1 MIKAGLNIGNSKIS
15 CIVCDYTNSQKSKI
29 LSLVNVPTK
38 DVKKN
43 IITNYNGLSL
53 EVKKL
58 ITESE
63 KNSQTK
69 LKSINVNIPAIDSVS
84 NYYDSEIIINDE
96 KISDLHIK
104 KIINQSEFLI
114 KNENYFEIINN
125 IIAYELD
132 NKFFYSDPIGN
143 YAEKIKVY
151 FYRLL
156 LNKKFINNIKNLA
169 KDLNLDIDN
178 FIPSPLSSSIATLS
192 EDEQNLGSI
201 CIDLGHS
208 TTSFAIFE
216 NKQFIFCDAFLVGSN
231 NVTNDIARGV
241 STTISSAE
249 RLKTLYG
256 SVISSPSDEHEIIEI
271 PMISGEN
278 NQFNQINRSTINSI
292 IKPRIEETL
301 EIVWQKIKQNNLHA
315 KKINNV
321 VLTGGGSLLEGI
333 AEYAKIIFS
342 SNVRV
347 GKTLKKLYNQDNQF
361 NPSNSDIIGTV
372 LYDPERYK
380 VKFLNN
386 PKKNK
391 KFQGFSGFFSWLDQY
406 I

>member
-1 MIKAGLNIGNSKIS
+1 MI
-15 CIVCDYTNSQKSKI
+15 
-29 LSLVNVPTK
+29 
-38 DVKKN
+38 
-43 IITNYNGLSL
+43 
-53 EVKKL
+53 E
-58 ITESE
+58 
-63 KNSQTK
+63 
-69 LKSINVNIPAIDSVS
+69 
-84 NYYDSEIIINDE
+84 DE

-104 KIINQSEFLI
+104 KIINQSKFLT

-143 YAEKIKVY
+143 YADNIKIY

-156 LNKKFINNIKNLA
+156 LNKKFINNVKNLI
-169 KDLNLDIDN
+169 KDLNLSVDS
-178 FIPSPLSSSIATLS
+178 FIPTPLSSSLSTLS
-192 EDEQNLGSI
+192 EDEKNLGSI

-208 TTSFAIFE
+208 STSFSIFE
-216 NKQFIFCDAFLVGSN
+216 NKQFVFCDAFLVGSN

-241 STTISSAE
+241 STTVTSAE

-256 SVISSPSDEHEIIEI
+256 SVISSPSDEHEIIEV

-278 NQFNQINRSTINSI
+278 NQFNQINRSTVNSI

-301 EIVWQKIKQNNLHA
+301 EIVWQKIKQNNLHT
-315 KKINNV
+315 KKINNL

-342 SNVRV
+342 SNVRI
-347 GKTLKKLYNQDNQF
+347 GKPLESLVKESTF
-361 NPSNSDIIGTV
+361 SSPSTTDILGTI
-372 LYDPERYK
+372 LYDQEK
-380 VKFLNN
+380 FEVKYLKNH
-386 PKKNK
+386 KKTN

>member
-15 CIVCDYTNSQKSKI
+15 CIVCDFKSSEKI
-29 LSLVNVPTK
+29 KVLSLISESTK

-43 IITNYNGLSL
+43 IIINYENLFS
-53 EVKKL
+53 EIKNL
-58 ITESE
+58 INESE

-69 LKSINVNIPAIDSVS
+69 LNSVNINIPTVDSIS
-84 NYYDSEIIINDE
+84 EYYDSEIIIEDE
-96 KISDLHIK
+96 KISDLHLK
-104 KIINQSEFLI
+104 KIINKSEYLK

-132 NKFFYSDPIGN
+132 NKFFYTDPIGN
-143 YAEKIKVY
+143 YADNMKVY

-169 KDLNLDIDN
+169 KDLNLNVDN
-178 FIPSPLSSSIATLS
+178 FIPTPLSSSLSTLS
-192 EDEQNLGSI
+192 EDEKSLGTI

-208 TTSFAIFE
+208 TTSTAIFE
-216 NKQFIFCDAFLVGSN
+216 NNQFLFCNAFLVGSN
-231 NVTNDIARGV
+231 SVTNDIARGV

-271 PMISGEN
+271 PRISGEK
-278 NQFNQINRSTINSI
+278 NQFNQINRSTVNSI

-301 EIVWQKIKQNNLHA
+301 EIVWQNIKQNNLHN

-333 AEYAKIIFS
+333 LEYAKIIFS
-342 SNVRV
+342 SNVRI
-347 GKTLKKLYNQDNQF
+347 GKPLEMLGNEDF
-361 NPSNSDIIGTV
+361 HSSPLNSDIMGSI
-372 LYDPERYK
+372 LFDSDKYE
-380 VKFLNN
+380 VKYLNN
-386 PKKNK
+386 RNKNK
-391 KFQGFSGFFSWLDQY
+391 KFRGFSGFFSWLDQY

>member
-1 MIKAGLNIGNSKIS
+1 MIKAGLNIGNSQIS
-15 CIVCDYTNSQKSKI
+15 CIVCDYKNSENIKI
-29 LSLVNVPTK
+29 LSLINKPTK

-43 IITNYNGLSL
+43 IITNYNNLFL
-53 EVKKL
+53 DLKKL
-58 ITESE
+58 INESE

-69 LKSINVNIPAIDSVS
+69 LNSININVPTIDSIS
-84 NYYDSEIIINDE
+84 EYYDSEIIIEDE

-104 KIINQSEFLI
+104 KIINQSKYLK
-114 KNENYFEIINN
+114 KNEDYFEIINN

-132 NKFFYSDPIGN
+132 NKFFYSDPTGN
-143 YAEKIKVY
+143 YAENIKVY

-156 LNKKFINNIKNLA
+156 LNKKFINNIKNLV
-169 KDLNLDIDN
+169 KDLNLNVDN
-178 FIPSPLSSSIATLS
+178 FIPSPLSSSLATLS
-192 EDEQNLGSI
+192 EDEKNLGSI

-208 TTSFAIFE
+208 STSSAIFE

-271 PMISGEN
+271 PVISGEN
-278 NQFNQINRSTINSI
+278 NQFNQITRSTVNSI

-301 EIVWQKIKQNNLHA
+301 EIVWQKIKQNNLHT

-347 GKTLKKLYNQDNQF
+347 GKPLEILGNKDFLST
-361 NPSNSDIIGTV
+361 PATSDIIGTILFDV
-372 LYDPERYK
+372 EQYRL
-380 VKFLNN
+380 KFLNN
-386 PKKNK
+386 SKKNR
-391 KFQGFSGFFSWLDQY
+391 KFQGFQGFFSWLDQY

>member
-15 CIVCDYTNSQKSKI
+15 CIVCDYKSVENIKI
-29 LSLVNVPTK
+29 LSLINIPTK

-43 IITNYNGLSL
+43 IIINYQNLYS
-53 EVKKL
+53 EIKNL
-58 ITESE
+58 INDSE

-69 LKSINVNIPAIDSVS
+69 LNSINVNVPTIDSIS
-84 NYYDSEIIINDE
+84 EYYDSEIIIEDE
-96 KISDLHIK
+96 KISELHIK
-104 KIINQSEFLI
+104 KLINQSQYLT
-114 KNENYFEIINN
+114 KNESYFEMINN

-132 NKFFYSDPIGN
+132 NKFFYSDPVGN
-143 YAEKIKVY
+143 YADNIKIY

-169 KDLNLDIDN
+169 KDLKLSIDK
-178 FIPSPLSSSIATLS
+178 FIPTPLSSSLATLS
-192 EDEQNLGSI
+192 EDEKNLGSI

-208 TTSFAIFE
+208 STSSAIFE

-271 PMISGEN
+271 PTISGEN
-278 NQFNQINRSTINSI
+278 NQFNQINRSTVNSI

-301 EIVWQKIKQNNLHA
+301 EMVWQKIKQNNLHT

-321 VLTGGGSLLEGI
+321 VLTGGGASLEGI
-333 AEYAKIIFS
+333 AEYAKMIFS
-342 SNVRV
+342 SNVRI
-347 GKTLKKLYNQDNQF
+347 GQPLEIHGNDELLS
-361 NPSNSDIIGTV
+361 NPSISDIMGTI
-372 LYDPERYK
+372 LFDSEK
-380 VKFLNN
+380 FEVKYLNN
-386 PKKNK
+386 RKKNK
-391 KFQGFSGFFSWLDQY
+391 KFPGFSGFLTWLDQY

>member
-15 CIVCDYTNSQKSKI
+15 CIVCDFKSSEKI
-29 LSLVNVPTK
+29 KVLSLISESTK

-43 IITNYNGLSL
+43 IIINYENLFS
-53 EVKKL
+53 EIKNL
-58 ITESE
+58 INESE

-69 LKSINVNIPAIDSVS
+69 LNSININIPTVDSIS
-84 NYYDSEIIINDE
+84 EYYDSEIIIEDE
-96 KISDLHIK
+96 KISDLHLK
-104 KIINQSEFLI
+104 KIINKSEYLK

-132 NKFFYSDPIGN
+132 NKFFYTDPIGN
-143 YAEKIKVY
+143 YADNMKVY

-169 KDLNLDIDN
+169 KDLNLNVDN
-178 FIPSPLSSSIATLS
+178 FIPTPLSSSLSTLS
-192 EDEQNLGSI
+192 EDEKSLGTI

-208 TTSFAIFE
+208 TTSTAIFE
-216 NKQFIFCDAFLVGSN
+216 NNQFLFCNAFLVGSN
-231 NVTNDIARGV
+231 SVTNDIARGV

-271 PMISGEN
+271 PRISGEK
-278 NQFNQINRSTINSI
+278 NQFNQINRSTVNSI

-301 EIVWQKIKQNNLHA
+301 EIVWQNIKQNNLHN

-333 AEYAKIIFS
+333 LEYAKIIFS
-342 SNVRV
+342 SNVRI
-347 GKTLKKLYNQDNQF
+347 GKPLEMLGNEDF
-361 NPSNSDIIGTV
+361 HSSPLNSDIMGSI
-372 LYDPERYK
+372 LFDSDKYE
-380 VKFLNN
+380 VKYLNN
-386 PKKNK
+386 RNKNK
-391 KFQGFSGFFSWLDQY
+391 KFRAV

>member
-15 CIVCDYTNSQKSKI
+15 CIVCDYKSSSNIKL
-29 LSLVNVPTK
+29 LSLINIPTK

-43 IITNYNGLSL
+43 IIISYQNLFSEL
-53 EVKKL
+53 KKL
-58 ITESE
+58 ISESE

-69 LKSINVNIPAIDSVS
+69 LNSININVPTIDSIS
-84 NYYDSEIIINDE
+84 EYYDSEIEIEDE

-104 KIINQSEFLI
+104 KLINKSKYLT
-114 KNENYFEIINN
+114 KNVNYFEIINN
-125 IIAYELD
+125 VIAYELD
-132 NKFFYSDPIGN
+132 NKFFYTDPVGN
-143 YAEKIKVY
+143 YADKIRIY

-156 LNKKFINNIKNLA
+156 LNKKFINNIKNLL
-169 KDLNLDIDN
+169 KDLNLNIDN
-178 FIPSPLSSSIATLS
+178 FIPSPLSSSLASLS
-192 EDEQNLGSI
+192 EDEKDLGSI

-208 TTSFAIFE
+208 STSFSIFE

-271 PMISGEN
+271 PTISGEN

-301 EIVWQKIKQNNLHA
+301 EIVWQKIKQNNLHT

-333 AEYAKIIFS
+333 DEYAKMIFS
-342 SNVRV
+342 SNVRI
-347 GKTLKKLYNQDNQF
+347 GKPLELLGNQDLLS
-361 NPSNSDIIGTV
+361 NPSSSDIIGTI
-372 LYDPERYK
+372 LFEPEKYE
-380 VKFLNN
+380 VKYLKKLNKIN
-386 PKKNK
+386 

>member
-1 MIKAGLNIGNSKIS
+1 MIKAGLNIGNSKLS
-15 CIVCDYTNSQKSKI
+15 CVVCDYKDFNNINI
-29 LSLVNVPTK
+29 LSLINVPTK
-38 DVKKN
+38 DLKKN
-43 IITNYNGLSL
+43 IIINYRNLFSEIKSL
-53 EVKKL
+53 
-58 ITESE
+58 INESE

-69 LKSINVNIPAIDSVS
+69 LNSININIPTIDSIS
-84 NYYDSEIIINDE
+84 EYYDSEIMIEDE

-104 KIINQSEFLI
+104 KIINQSKFLT

-143 YAEKIKVY
+143 YADNIKIY

-156 LNKKFINNIKNLA
+156 LNKKFINNVKNLI
-169 KDLNLDIDN
+169 KDLNLSVDS
-178 FIPSPLSSSIATLS
+178 FIPTPLSSSLSTLS
-192 EDEQNLGSI
+192 EDEKNLGSI

-208 TTSFAIFE
+208 STSFSIFE
-216 NKQFIFCDAFLVGSN
+216 NKQFVFCDAFLVGSN

-241 STTISSAE
+241 STTVTSAE

-256 SVISSPSDEHEIIEI
+256 SVISSPSDEHEIIEV

-278 NQFNQINRSTINSI
+278 NQFNQINRSTVNSI

-301 EIVWQKIKQNNLHA
+301 EIVWQKIKQNNLHT
-315 KKINNV
+315 KKINNL

-342 SNVRV
+342 SNVRI
-347 GKTLKKLYNQDNQF
+347 GKPLESLVKESTF
-361 NPSNSDIIGTV
+361 SSPSTTDILGTI
-372 LYDPERYK
+372 LYDQEK
-380 VKFLNN
+380 FEVKYLKNH
-386 PKKNK
+386 KKTN